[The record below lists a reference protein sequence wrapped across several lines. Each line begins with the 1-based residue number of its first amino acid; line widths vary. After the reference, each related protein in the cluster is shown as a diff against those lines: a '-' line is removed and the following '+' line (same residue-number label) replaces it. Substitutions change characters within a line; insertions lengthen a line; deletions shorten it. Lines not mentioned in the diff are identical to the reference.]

1 MTHRGVWYAQAKQR
15 NAEAN
20 LATFTLRSVFHY
32 MEHAPG
38 IALSSVHPNI
48 IYHITASIRSIFITN
63 TIIHHDKRKCK
74 TK

>member
-32 MEHAPG
+32 IEHAPG
-38 IALSSVHPNI
+38 TGLYSLLSS
-48 IYHITASIRSIFITN
+48 
-63 TIIHHDKRKCK
+63 
-74 TK
+74 